1 MAFTIPPMLNGFLG
15 NMEAFIP
22 KAINTLIIIVI
33 GYIAIKILVKI
44 VAKFFDKVDF
54 DRAAETFIENVI
66 KVALWAILIVIILSN
81 LDVDV
86 SGIIAGLG
94 IMGFI
99 VGFALKDTLG
109 NLASGIFIL
118 FHKPFRV
125 GDFVEVASIKGTVQ
139 SIGIAAC
146 IIHTFENQ
154 KVTLPNSIIWG
165 SPITNF
171 TGLEH
176 RKMELIFGIGYED
189 NMDKAIKIIDNVL
202 KKDKRVLADP
212 EPQIIVKEL
221 ADSSV
226 NISVRVCAEND
237 VFMDLKWDLTKKV
250 KEEFDKNKIS
260 IPYPQSDV
268 HMKKK

>member
-1 MAFTIPPMLNGFLG
+1 MAITIPPMVDGFLG
-15 NMEAFIP
+15 NMEQFIP
-22 KAINTLIIIVI
+22 KAVNTLIIIVI
-33 GYIAIKILVKI
+33 GYIAIKIIVKI

-66 KVALWAILIVIILSN
+66 KVALWTILIVIILSN
-81 LDVDV
+81 LGIDV

-125 GDFVEVASIKGTVQ
+125 DDWVEVAGISGSVK

-154 KVTLPNSIIWG
+154 KVTMPNSIIWG

-171 TGLEH
+171 TGLKH
-176 RKMELIFGIGYED
+176 RKMELIFGIDYED
-189 NMDKAIKIIDNVL
+189 NMDKAIKIIDNIL
-202 KKDKRVLADP
+202 KKDERVLADP
-212 EPQIIVKEL
+212 EPEIIVKEL

-226 NISVRVCAEND
+226 NISARVCAKKD
-237 VFMDLKWDLTKKV
+237 VFMGLKWDLIKKV
-250 KEEFDKNKIS
+250 KEEFDKHKIS

-268 HMKKK
+268 HMKRS

>member
-1 MAFTIPPMLNGFLG
+1 MLNGFLG

-81 LDVDV
+81 LGVNV

-125 GDFVEVASIKGTVQ
+125 DDWVEVGGISGSVK
-139 SIGIAAC
+139 SIGVAAC
-146 IIHTFENQ
+146 IIHTFGNE
-154 KVTLPNSIIWG
+154 KVTIPNSIIWG
-165 SPITNF
+165 SAIKNY
-171 TGLEH
+171 TGLKH
-176 RKMELIFGIGYED
+176 RKMELIFGIGYDD
-189 NMDKAIKIIDNVL
+189 NMNKAIKIIDNIL
-202 KKDKRVLADP
+202 KKDERVLDDP
-212 EPQIIVKEL
+212 EHEILIKEL

-226 NISVRVCAEND
+226 NISARVCAKTD
-237 VFMDLKWDLTKKV
+237 IFMALRWDLIKKV
-250 KEEFDKNKIS
+250 KEEFDKHGIT
-260 IPYPQSDV
+260 IPYPQTDV
-268 HMKKK
+268 HMKRK